1 VRKLPAL
8 VAAGSLALTGLVVA
22 VPTARA
28 QPRPTASTAA
38 LPTRHID
45 FGRCQDA
52 SLRHAGA
59 RCGYLKVPLDYSHPN
74 GATIR
79 LAVSRIRHTVAASRY
94 QGVMLL
100 NPGGPGG
107 SGLTLSELGP
117 IISQDFRRRDVGGAY
132 DWIGFDPRGVGSS
145 KPSLSCDPDYFH
157 GDRPE
162 YVPTTQALYDTWQ
175 ARSRSYAKACG
186 RAGGRLLAHMRTTDS
201 ARDMDRIRAALG
213 ASRINYYGFSYGT
226 YLGQVYETL
235 FPARVRRMVLDS
247 NVDPRKVWYQANL
260 EQDIAFE
267 RNLGLFFDWLAAHD
281 AAYHLGTT
289 RADVMQHYDAVRS
302 QVAAS
307 PIRGV
312 VGADGWD
319 DIFLYAGYVQ
329 FLWPELGGVFA
340 NWVSSGAGDAVVA
353 EYRSF
358 DTPGD
363 DNSYAVYNAVSCVDD
378 TWKDESFLAD
388 QNATYAKAPFL
399 TWGNAWFNGPCYH
412 WPAKG
417 RQHTK
422 VTGRGVGRVL
432 LVDETNDA
440 ATPYSG
446 SRYLRSLYKK
456 SRLIAVVGGTNHA
469 VTPSGNP
476 CTDRRIFDYLAT
488 GKLPHRKAGGGADVS
503 CPAPP
508 LPTPDPPSSITAG
521 GASQPTFAATS
532 ADAGRAWL
540 ARQLLAAEPR

>member
-1 VRKLPAL
+1 
-8 VAAGSLALTGLVVA
+8 
-22 VPTARA
+22 
-28 QPRPTASTAA
+28 
-38 LPTRHID
+38 
-45 FGRCQDA
+45 
-52 SLRHAGA
+52 
-59 RCGYLKVPLDYSHPN
+59 
-74 GATIR
+74 
-79 LAVSRIRHTVAASRY
+79 
-94 QGVMLL
+94 MLL

-145 KPSLSCDPDYFH
+145 KPSLSCDPNYFH

-175 ARSRSYAKACG
+175 ARSRAYAKACG

-235 FPARVRRMVLDS
+235 FPTRVRRMVLDS

-260 EQDIAFE
+260 NQDIAFE
-267 RNLGLFFDWLAAHD
+267 RNLGLFFDWLAAARRGLPPRHDQSRRD
-281 AAYHLGTT
+281 AALRRGAVAGGSVADPGGRRARRVGRHLPLRRL
-289 RADVMQHYDAVRS
+289 RAVPVAGARGSRS
-302 QVAAS
+302 PTGSRPA
-307 PIRGV
+307 
-312 VGADGWD
+312 
-319 DIFLYAGYVQ
+319 
-329 FLWPELGGVFA
+329 
-340 NWVSSGAGDAVVA
+340 AGDAVVA

-417 RQHTK
+417 HRHTK

-488 GKLPHRKAGGGADVS
+488 GKLPHRKAGAGADVS
-503 CPAPP
+503 CP
-508 LPTPDPPSSITAG
+508 DPAV
-521 GASQPTFAATS
+521 
-532 ADAGRAWL
+532 ADARPALELLGRWG
-540 ARQLLAAEPR
+540 EPADLRDDRHGRGP